1 MTVKNQEVQKAKS
14 QAVEGDAERMEHR
27 PVYVP
32 ATDIY
37 ERNDALVVVADMPGA
52 AEKDVEI
59 HLDNDVLTI
68 SGSAEFERPEGFDDL
83 YSEFEAGRYE
93 RVFTLS
99 EDINRE
105 GIKATMKNG
114 VLRVELPKSEKVR
127 PRKIA
132 VQTE

>member
-1 MTVKNQEVQKAKS
+1 MTVKNQDVQKAQT
-14 QAVEGDAERMEHR
+14 QAVEGDAERMEYR

-37 ERNDALVVVADMPGA
+37 EREDALVVVADMPGA
-52 AEKDVEI
+52 TEKDVEI

-68 SGSAEFERPEGFDDL
+68 AGRAEFERPEGFDDL

-114 VLRVELPKSEKVR
+114 VLRVELPKTEKVR

-132 VQTE
+132 VQAE